1 MPRKASQRDDL
12 GEVDFTP
19 FYEGL
24 MRNWSNF
31 IYHHNYLNNLL
42 DVGITLLKF
51 GRAGQPH
58 EKIFTLT
65 RDNRFIVWLGAAMSW
80 KFGRE
85 CEGRLYKLNLIIY
98 NILISFLSLF
108 FSSFFN
114 LVDLERV
121 KRVQLGQSTVPFSL
135 QEKVYGIAHER
146 SISVIYTNDDGEE
159 TSLDLLSPND
169 FVLKYINRCI
179 RKAVSNIEYDK
190 KHISKEKRF
199 LKAKW
204 EGQIAIIQY
213 ETILNLFNFY

>member
-1 MPRKASQRDDL
+1 M
-12 GEVDFTP
+12 
-19 FYEGL
+19 
-24 MRNWSNF
+24 
-31 IYHHNYLNNLL
+31 HN
-42 DVGITLLKF
+42 
-51 GRAGQPH
+51 
-58 EKIFTLT
+58 TLT
-65 RDNRFIVWLGAAMSW
+65 S
-80 KFGRE
+80 
-85 CEGRLYKLNLIIY
+85 Y
-98 NILISFLSLF
+98 LSLLLLL
-108 FSSFFN
+108 FFN

-146 SISVIYTNDDGEE
+146 SISIIYSNEDGEE

-204 EGQIAIIQY
+204 EGQITIIQY
-213 ETILNLFNFY
+213 ESILNSFSFF